1 MGRRLLFGSKS
12 ALARLGI
19 VDGREIFP
27 ILGAE
32 DDHLANSGEG
42 SEDDNDSDEDQDDD
56 DSEED
61 DDSKTA
67 AKKRHRSPSTQRN
80 SELRAARRELST
92 LRKEK
97 AERDKAARDAELK
110 GKSESERAVAERD
123 DAVKELTGLKDRYQ
137 QAITELEIIK
147 ASNRSKFAWNDIEDV
162 LNDRALRNAIEIGD
176 DGEVSGLED
185 ALKDLAKR
193 KPHFLAEKSD
203 DKGKGNGQQQNGNGR
218 QQQQTGTKTGGQ
230 PNTGTNEDRAADRQR
245 LNTIYPA
252 LQRLQ

>member
-27 ILGAE
+27 IRGAE
-32 DDHLANSGEG
+32 DDDSADSGNG
-42 SEDDNDSDEDQDDD
+42 DDSGDDTSDDDHDDDD
-56 DSEED
+56 DSD
-61 DDSKTA
+61 DGDKPA
-67 AKKRHRSPSTQRN
+67 AKQRRN
-80 SELRAARRELST
+80 RTRTNEFNKLRRERNAL
-92 LRKEK
+92 LKEK
-97 AERDKAARDAELK
+97 ADRDKATRDAELK
-110 GKSESERAVAERD
+110 DKSESERAVAERD

-162 LNDRALRNAIEIGD
+162 LNDRALRNAIEIAD

-230 PNTGTNEDRAADRQR
+230 PNTSTNDDRAADRQR